1 MSIKEKLKQ
10 EVDNLLKMD
19 MAQFANDNW
28 FLFASSKEPQTNLPP
43 ASEEVIDRL
52 TEAHEAQQKKCKE
65 IKSLCIKATRTRVAT
80 LKEMADTVLQAHAHK
95 KIRETQRE
103 STIKKQR

>member
-1 MSIKEKLKQ
+1 M
-10 EVDNLLKMD
+10 DNLLKMD

-65 IKSLCIKATRTRVAT
+65 IKSLCIKASRTRVAT
-80 LKEMADTVLQAHAHK
+80 LKEMAETVLQAHAHK
-95 KIRETQRE
+95 KIRETKE
-103 STIKKQR
+103 SQTKKQR